1 MDIDHEVMK
10 KVLVGGFGTP
20 QNFYEENKDLKSI
33 AENDIIMARS
43 WLGTIGKA
51 ALMEQYFPNIYSDF
65 TMRISPAD
73 KTTARWIYY
82 FMRTYLFQLG
92 IIRWK
97 TGMGNLMNTYPI
109 QVNKLKIQHV
119 NNNENVIVS
128 DNISKEL
135 KESKIKG
142 KRLTYLG
149 RK

>member
-1 MDIDHEVMK
+1 
-10 KVLVGGFGTP
+10 
-20 QNFYEENKDLKSI
+20 
-33 AENDIIMARS
+33 
-43 WLGTIGKA
+43 
-51 ALMEQYFPNIYSDF
+51 MEQYFPNIYSDF